1 MNHSAQTYNICYED
15 LNCLTNTDNDILF
28 IKTET
33 GCIMHISV
41 NNETFCSGG
50 ARLMFYWSKT
60 PPPYSIKHKYTY
72 ICNVCKSWALKICK
86 DSTYRPYITYAI
98 SLRCDAMVKVKG
110 KGKGKKIKRC
120 LNTAISTDESFC
132 TVHNKCFLAYIN
144 KYISVS
150 NDVAKLIRK
159 LL

>member
-1 MNHSAQTYNICYED
+1 
-15 LNCLTNTDNDILF
+15 
-28 IKTET
+28 
-33 GCIMHISV
+33 
-41 NNETFCSGG
+41 
-50 ARLMFYWSKT
+50 
-60 PPPYSIKHKYTY
+60 
-72 ICNVCKSWALKICK
+72 
-86 DSTYRPYITYAI
+86 
-98 SLRCDAMVKVKG
+98 MVKVKG